1 MKLTQLLLCKTPF
14 TPSYEH
20 LVTGCSSTEFY
31 NKLASEDSTQTISS
45 LLTPNITFRP
55 VRESDRE
62 IVFSVNM
69 TGGNSLYIRPQ
80 DFNYV
85 ATYEQNPTSRRFWF
99 IESYNVDNSGVYPTV
114 TFYCS
119 IDYWHS
125 YCLVPSENFITQRII
140 HTTQNGSNLNN
151 VYFSDGES
159 TPHDVYI
166 ISDDRVLWGRVR
178 INTISYSERYSEL
191 HFGTVLDGSLSHAYI
206 PLGFVKNNVVK
217 FFDINSMIYPSI
229 TMSMDYKVI
238 TLSGD
243 SSSVTE
249 KTAGTL
255 PLSSVDTQFDVMMVS
270 NFATLESFDL
280 TYLPP
285 FRYTFTD
292 SEQFPTIT
300 ILDKCNAVNISYSV
314 DSPVYLI
321 TPPENNSVFTRTVE
335 YNTNLPTPSP
345 STPDVY
351 FYNRYPYR
359 YYSVVLGEKEFKVNY
374 PVISFKV
381 VITNN
386 GSGNSASCSLYV
398 NNRLIEDNIEISL
411 SVPLPI
417 TKDQAGQIEA
427 IYGSGYRMGKMLTS
441 FIPMVMSAISTK
453 GASLVKDIPS
463 AYFSAHEY
471 TREDNIPTTVYSPT
485 SQSSQI
491 SYGDYPFI
499 KLYSIKPGYEKC
511 ISSKIKMIGEPV
523 DYFDNPIQVNHVYFD
538 YVRTSGCTTLTD
550 ILNIRGNDSLS
561 SAFNRG
567 VYLWHFHDY
576 ISYIS
581 NYVGN
586 FSLNNSNLEV

>member
-31 NKLASEDSTQTISS
+31 NKLASEGSTITISPS
-45 LLTPNITFRP
+45 LTPNITFRP
-55 VRESDRE
+55 VRETDRE

-69 TGGNSLYIRPQ
+69 LGENASYIKPQ

-99 IESYNVDNSGVYPTV
+99 IESYNVDNAGAYPTV

-125 YCLVPSENFITQRII
+125 YCLVSAENFINQRII

-159 TPHDVYI
+159 TPHEVSI
-166 ISDDRVLWGRVR
+166 ISEDRVLWGRVR
-178 INTISYSERYSEL
+178 INTITYSDRYDEL

-217 FFDINSMIYPSI
+217 FFDSDSMIHPSI
-229 TMSMDYKVI
+229 TMRMNYKEI
-238 TLSGD
+238 TLSGNTA
-243 SSSVTE
+243 SATE
-249 KTAGTL
+249 KPAGI
-255 PLSSVDTQFDVMMVS
+255 LSLSRADTEFDVMMVS
-270 NFATLESFDL
+270 NFDTLESFDL

-285 FRYTFTD
+285 FRYSFT
-292 SEQFPTIT
+292 ETGTLPTIT
-300 ILDKCNAVNISYSV
+300 IIDKCNAVNISYSV

-321 TPPENNSVFTRTVE
+321 TPPENKSVLTKTIE
-335 YNTNLPTPSP
+335 YNTNIPSPTPS
-345 STPDVY
+345 SPDVY

-359 YYSVVLGEKEFKVNY
+359 YYSVVLGEKEFNVNY
-374 PVISFKV
+374 PVTSFKIQ
-381 VITNN
+381 ITNN
-386 GSGNSASCSLYV
+386 GSGNSASCSLYA
-398 NNRLIEDNIEISL
+398 NDRLIEDNIEISL

-427 IYGSGYRMGKMLTS
+427 IYGSGYRMNKLLTS
-441 FIPMVMSAISTK
+441 FIPKVMSAVSTK
-453 GASLVKDIPS
+453 GKSMIKDVPSGFLS
-463 AYFSAHEY
+463 AYEY

-499 KLYSIKPGYEKC
+499 KLYSIRPGYEKC
-511 ISSKIKMIGEPV
+511 ITSKLKMIGEPV

-538 YVRTSGCTTLTD
+538 YVRTSNCTTLSD

-576 ISYIS
+576 ESYIS
-581 NYVGN
+581 NFVGN
-586 FSLNNSNLEV
+586 FSLINSNLEV